1 MNELIQNLVN
11 NLGVKEDQAKGGTG
25 LLFKLAK
32 EKLGGGEFSQIS
44 EHVPGIEDLVQAALE
59 GGGGGWWS
67 AWKSGFRFRRSRLR
81 IGKHGESRR
90 GVLQVGDGQRADQ

>member
-44 EHVPGIEDLVQAALE
+44 EHVPGIEDLVQAAPE
-59 GGGGGWWS
+59 SGGGLVERLEKRLPLSAVKAQDWETWRVSQGGSPSWGWT
-67 AWKSGFRFRRSRLR
+67 AG
-81 IGKHGESRR
+81 
-90 GVLQVGDGQRADQ
+90 